1 MQTASLVFKTS
12 TSLQL
17 REGLEK
23 IELSIRKVFRVRRS
37 PRNKDSSS
45 VSCALSMSARDYA
58 PVAGVIALFVCF
70 IPQVSKN
77 WQQVKR
83 AWKARGG
90 KSSIRMYMVLLPVLF
105 SVSMKQAY
113 TTARAISIRKR

>member
-1 MQTASLVFKTS
+1 MLLKLLCVMQTASLVFKTS

-23 IELSIRKVFRVRRS
+23 IELAIRKLFRAS
-37 PRNKDSSS
+37 P
-45 VSCALSMSARDYA
+45 AA

-90 KSSIRMYMVLLPVLF
+90 KNSIRMYMVLLPVLF
-105 SVSMKQAY
+105 SVGMKQAY
-113 TTARAISIRKR
+113 TTARTISIRKR

>member
-12 TSLQL
+12 TSLQI

-23 IELSIRKVFRVRRS
+23 IELTIRKVLFLKV
-37 PRNKDSSS
+37 KKTG
-45 VSCALSMSARDYA
+45 AQKA
-58 PVAGVIALFVCF
+58 PVAQTLSIFICF

-77 WQQVKR
+77 WQQATR

-90 KSSIRMYMVLLPVLF
+90 KKSLKMLVVLLPVFF
-105 SVSMKQAY
+105 SVGMKQAY
-113 TTARAISIRKR
+113 NSARAISIRQ